1 MSREGNSLLRRL
13 SERLSDL
20 GRRRGFRIAVA
31 AILSVA
37 VLATAGVLYAEAA
50 SMRRFSAAIPEI
62 LKDANLVER
71 NAVALALV
79 ENGTVEVA
87 GRTVGDPALATRLER
102 LFEESGRIERLAE
115 ATSLLVGTMYPRW
128 LPVAVAEEPW
138 LALAG
143 AAVALAAIHFAVFSG
158 LVLPLLGAL
167 AGSAALGGVG
177 LLLASLGVRI
187 LGGDPRDLVAS
198 LVAIPLFLLVF
209 ALLVHAALAV
219 LDRASPAA
227 AVAGG
232 VVREAMRLR
241 IAVAFAAVAVVV
253 IPLLPVWIDRGAPLR
268 YQVQTYLAR
277 SLDLMFVSCAL
288 LTVFL
293 GCATVAFEIRD
304 RQAWLTLTKPVSRFS
319 WLLGKWLGLVVLNA
333 TILATASLAMYAFL
347 VQVRSRAAQ
356 DIYDA
361 IAVDSEV
368 LVARV
373 GGFPNFDMLPPAEL
387 ASAVE
392 EAMRADPNVQADLRD
407 GVRNEIDIK
416 KELARSIA
424 GEYLKAQRSIA
435 PNTEREYVFRGL
447 AAAREAQAN
456 MTLRFK
462 FFAGSQDPNERFP
475 VVFIFG
481 EGDGESWDDRRFT
494 PAQSNVV
501 PVPYNA
507 IAADGTLKVRV
518 ANLEYRAD
526 APAGRNPFIPGRTTI
541 AFDPD
546 GLELLYRVGGFGQN
560 LVRAQMVNLLKLSF
574 LAMLAVTCA
583 SFLSFPVACLVVFTI
598 FAAGSL
604 GPFLAN
610 SISEYRIRTESV
622 TLKTVE
628 GLIKAVASATEFT
641 VRAYGEAGANGPLV
655 EGREVSWG
663 AVGRTF
669 ALIGLA
675 WSGILLVVGSMIFRR
690 KELAI
695 YSGQGG

>member
-1 MSREGNSLLRRL
+1 VSAAAPGLLRRTADRL
-13 SERLSDL
+13 SEL

-31 AILSVA
+31 SFLSVA
-37 VLATAGVLYAEAA
+37 VIALAGILYAEAS
-50 SMRRFSAAIPEI
+50 SMRRLSSAIPAI
-62 LKDANLVER
+62 LEQANLAEKDAVALGLVER
-71 NAVALALV
+71 
-79 ENGTVEVA
+79 GTVEVG
-87 GRTVGDPALATRLER
+87 GRTVGDAALATRMQR
-102 LFEESGRIERLAE
+102 LFEESGRLERVAE

-143 AAVALAAIHFAVFSG
+143 AAVALAAIHFACFGG
-158 LVLPLLGAL
+158 LVLPLLAAL
-167 AGSAALGGVG
+167 AASAGLGGAG
-177 LLLASLGVRI
+177 LLLATLGVRI

-209 ALLVHAALAV
+209 GLFVHAALAV

-241 IAVAFAAVAVVV
+241 IAVAFAAVAIVV
-253 IPLLPVWIDRGAPLR
+253 IPLLPVWIDRGSPLR
-268 YQVQTYLAR
+268 YQVQTYLSR
-277 SLDLMFVSCAL
+277 SLDVMFVSCAL

-319 WLLGKWLGLVVLNA
+319 WLLGKWLGLVVLNG
-333 TILATASLAMYAFL
+333 TILLTASLAMYSFL

-361 IAVDSEV
+361 LAVEDEV

-373 GGFPNFDMLPPAEL
+373 GGFPRFEMLPTAEI
-387 ASAVE
+387 ATAVE
-392 EAMRADPNVQADLRD
+392 EAMRADPNIQADLRD
-407 GVRNEIDIK
+407 GVRTEIEIK
-416 KELARSIA
+416 KELARSIG

-435 PNTEREYVFRGL
+435 PNTEREYRFAGL
-447 AAAREAQAN
+447 SEARKSQSN

-481 EGDGESWDDRRFT
+481 EGDAESWDDRRFT
-494 PAQSNVV
+494 PAQANVV
-501 PVPYNA
+501 PVPFSA
-507 IAADGTLKVRV
+507 IAPDGTLTVRV
-518 ANLEYRAD
+518 ANIEYRAD
-526 APAGRNPFIPGRTTI
+526 APSGQNPFIPGRATI

-546 GLELLYRVGGFGQN
+546 GLELLYRVGGFGDN
-560 LVRAQMVNLLKLSF
+560 LVRAQVVNLLKLSF
-574 LAMLAVTCA
+574 LAMLSVVCA

-604 GPFLAN
+604 GPFLAS
-610 SISEYRIRTESV
+610 SIAEYRIRTESS
-622 TLKTVE
+622 TWKAVE
-628 GLIKAVASATEFT
+628 ATIKAVASATEFT

-655 EGREVSWG
+655 EGRLVSWG
-663 AVGRTF
+663 VVGRTF

-675 WSGILLVVGSMIFRR
+675 WSGILLVVGGAIFRR